1 MYPMKRRRN
10 SEADLPHAPLEFAY
24 PLTVA
29 GPGAE
34 AECVLAEVPPEH
46 AFLVLRTLRL
56 VHAWTRG
63 PEATAA
69 VFQREALDTWEEALI
84 SDRFDG
90 ADGLWAPLAVIA
102 GELRRPERADP
113 TLIAQAC
120 LSASDWALGAR
131 AERTALLCA
140 EAAALARPSNARF
153 AWIAGR
159 LARNQSRFREAELW
173 LRRAARVAAWAEDW
187 ETQDLALNTL
197 GNLHAH
203 QGAYDRALRYLT
215 RALTLAK
222 RRGMTEREGAVSH
235 DLFVVLMTTGDLPR
249 AEVHALR
256 AYDLYGADHPN
267 LRRLAYDIAHLWA
280 EQGRFAASL
289 PVLSALAPHFPEPD
303 LELRVQAATAR
314 AAGAEGMVAEFT
326 AAWER
331 AWNLVR
337 GHEAEVRSALP
348 SILVDLGRGA
358 ASLGAWGQATEALDL
373 ALESAQEQGVNDAA
387 AQAEGLLAMVRKRE
401 RAEVSRP
408 VPLASAAR
416 HLAAA
421 FVRSLSAEIG

>member
-1 MYPMKRRRN
+1 MNRRRT
-10 SEADLPHAPLEFAY
+10 SEAELPHAPLEFAY
-24 PLTVA
+24 PLAVP

-34 AECVLAEVPPEH
+34 AECVLVEVPTEH
-46 AFLVLRTLRL
+46 ALLVLRTLRL

-63 PEATAA
+63 PDAVAA
-69 VFQREALDTWEEALI
+69 IFRRETLDAWEEALI
-84 SDRFDG
+84 ADPFDG

-102 GELRRPERADP
+102 GEVRRPERADP

-120 LSASDWALGAR
+120 LSASDWALGVR
-131 AERTALLCA
+131 AERTALLWA
-140 EAAALARPSNARF
+140 EAAALARPSNARY

-159 LARNQSRFREAELW
+159 LARNQSRLREAELW
-173 LRRAARVAAWAEDW
+173 LRRAARVAAWAGDW
-187 ETQDLALNTL
+187 ETQDLAFNTL

-222 RRGMTEREGAVSH
+222 RRRMTDREGAVSH
-235 DLFVVLMTTGDLPR
+235 DLFVVLMTTGDLPK

-280 EQGRFAASL
+280 EQGRFTASL
-289 PVLSALAPHFPEPD
+289 PVLNALAPHFPEPD
-303 LELRVQAATAR
+303 LELRVRAATAR
-314 AAGAEGMVAEFT
+314 AAGAEGRVAEFT
-326 AAWER
+326 AAWQR
-331 AWNLVR
+331 AWELVR
-337 GHEAEVRSALP
+337 DHEAEMQSALP
-348 SILVDLGRGA
+348 SILIDLGRGA
-358 ASLGAWGQATEALDL
+358 ASLGAWAQATQALNL
-373 ALESAQEQGVNDAA
+373 ALERAQEQGVNDAA
-387 AQAEGLLAMVRKRE
+387 VDAELLLAMVRRHE

-416 HLAAA
+416 HLSAA
-421 FVRSLSAEIG
+421 FVRSLSMAKIE

>member
-1 MYPMKRRRN
+1 MNRRRT
-10 SEADLPHAPLEFAY
+10 SEGDLPHAPLELAY
-24 PLTVA
+24 PLAVP

-34 AECVLAEVPPEH
+34 AVCVLSEVPAER
-46 AFLVLRTLRL
+46 AFLLLRTLRL

-69 VFQREALDTWEEALI
+69 LFRRDVLDAWEEAVVA
-84 SDRFDG
+84 DPFDG

-102 GELRRPERADP
+102 GELRRPERADSAR
-113 TLIAQAC
+113 IAQAC
-120 LSASDWALGAR
+120 LAASDWALGVH
-131 AERTALLCA
+131 AEQTALLCA
-140 EAAALARPSNARF
+140 EAAALAWPSNARY

-159 LARNQSRFREAELW
+159 LARNQSRPREAELW
-173 LRRAARVAAWAEDW
+173 LRRAARVAAWAGDW

-203 QGAYDRALRYLT
+203 QGAYDRALRYLV

-222 RRGMTEREGAVSH
+222 RHGLTEREGAVSH

-256 AYDLYGADHPN
+256 AYDLYGANHPH
-267 LRRLAYDIAHLWA
+267 LRRLAYDVAHLWA
-280 EQGRFAASL
+280 QQGRFGAAL

-303 LELRVQAATAR
+303 LQLRVQAATAR
-314 AAGAEGMVAEFT
+314 AAGAEGIAPEFA
-326 AAWER
+326 AAWDR
-331 AWNLVR
+331 VWKLIR
-337 GHEAEVRSALP
+337 DHEADVHSTLP
-348 SILVDLGRGA
+348 SILVDVGRGA
-358 ASLGAWGQATEALDL
+358 ASLGEWAKASEALEL

-387 AQAEGLLAMVRKRE
+387 AQAEVLLSMVRRRE

-408 VPLASAAR
+408 LPSASAAR
-416 HLAAA
+416 HLASA
-421 FVRSLSAEIG
+421 FVRSFAITEDA